1 MLTLHKV
8 SRVNEMGTYM
18 IRLTRP
24 PPMVT
29 TALKVQAAAFISVS
43 GCSECRK
50 LTARC
55 AWAAA

>member
-1 MLTLHKV
+1 MLTLRTV
-8 SRVNEMGTYM
+8 LSTSVIWT
-18 IRLTRP
+18 TRP
-24 PPMVT
+24 PPVVT
-29 TALKVQAAAFISVS
+29 TALKPQAAACISVS

>member
-8 SRVNEMGTYM
+8 SRTNMM
-18 IRLTRP
+18 RITRP
-24 PPMVT
+24 PPVVT
-29 TALKVQAAAFISVS
+29 TALEIQAAAFISVS